1 MLPLNLQNL
10 KTLYM
15 GALLR
20 FIRKYLFMKNLIIIA
35 KSTCFTASFFLTLTF
50 ASSAFSGSKDKE
62 MHNSSHTS
70 TADSCVS
77 GPHYGTY
84 LGYNPLSL
92 SFNPDFCHTQYE
104 YVYYK
109 PCDNEPAPLYVFF
122 TGTAGDWE
130 SQWIQKELLVV
141 MAKKGFIAA
150 SLEYSFDILFSC
162 RSLEKKSSCA
172 FDAKKSES
180 FISSLQKAGNI
191 HLKKNATV
199 LHGHSQGSFIANLAG
214 QEFKEI
220 QGLLL
225 TGTGVRF
232 GASLTSP
239 PSPLTK
245 YGFNLSSCLTYNAQ
259 QLSNKNILAITG
271 IDDEFFYEKK
281 VCDLG
286 SGAIQTNLESVT
298 GRACA
303 AGSYRCLDSEK
314 SGWIIVGSEEV
325 DEGLAHHR
333 YFLQGVNKACPI
345 ALKSPKESTP
355 SESWFDNSNDWSRD
369 NTLDWLSRNID

>member
-1 MLPLNLQNL
+1 MIKFVRKIRVAMNIGIVTTSIFYNLAFTEVAFSEYEFKELQNSQVH
-10 KTLYM
+10 
-15 GALLR
+15 A
-20 FIRKYLFMKNLIIIA
+20 A
-35 KSTCFTASFFLTLTF
+35 K
-50 ASSAFSGSKDKE
+50 
-62 MHNSSHTS
+62 
-70 TADSCVS
+70 SCVS

-84 LGYNPLSL
+84 LGYNPLSI
-92 SFNPDFCHTQYE
+92 SFNPDICHTEYK

-109 PCDNEPAPLYVFF
+109 PCDSGPAPLYVFL

-150 SLEYSFDILFSC
+150 SVEYSFDIFFSC
-162 RSLEKKSSCA
+162 QNLKKKSACL
-172 FDAKKSES
+172 FDDQKSES
-180 FISSLQKAGNI
+180 FISSLQKSGNI

-232 GASLTSP
+232 GAALTTHPTLITS
-239 PSPLTK
+239 
-245 YGFNLSSCLTYNAQ
+245 YAFNLSSCLTYTSK

-271 IDDEFFYEKK
+271 IDDEFFYENK

-286 SGAIQTNLESVT
+286 SGAIQTNLETVT

-303 AGSYRCLDSEK
+303 PGSYRCLDSEK
-314 SGWIIVGSEEV
+314 SGWIIVGSDEV
-325 DEGLAHHR
+325 DEGIAHHR
-333 YFLQGVNKACPI
+333 YFLKGVNKACPI
-345 ALKSPKESTP
+345 VLKSPKESKP
-355 SESWFDNSNDWSRD
+355 SETWFDNSNDWSRD
-369 NTLDWLSRNID
+369 NTLDWLSRKIE